1 MSIDFRNT
9 NTLWSS
15 ILAETLQR
23 LGLTTAVIC
32 PGSRSAP
39 LTIAFAQNHN
49 IESIPV
55 LDERSASFFA
65 LGIAKKSGLPVALI
79 CTSGTAAAN
88 FYPAIIEARE
98 SRIPLL
104 IFTADRP
111 PELRDCHAGQAIDQV
126 KIYGNYPNWQAEL
139 AMPATSLG
147 MLGYL
152 RQTIAYACERTQFP
166 TPGPVHLNIPFR
178 DPLVP
183 VSDIA
188 VEALETQFDIEDFF
202 AGLEPIVIGET
213 STPPSPPLL
222 RGGVGRGSGI
232 EPSHPLLKG
241 GVGRGSGIEPSHP
254 LLKGGVGRGSG
265 IEPSHPLLKGGVGS
279 GIEPSPPLLKGGV
292 GSGIEPSPP
301 LLKGGVGSG
310 IEPSHPLL
318 KGGVGS
324 AIEQWQKCS
333 RGIII
338 AGVAQP
344 QFPEQYCRAIAQIS
358 QSLNW
363 PVLAEGLSPLRNY
376 AQLNPHLISTY
387 DLILRNGEIA
397 DKLTPEIAIQIGDL
411 PTSKELRNWLDK
423 TQPKRYIIHPSH
435 HNFDPL
441 HGRTIH
447 LRISPENLATVVSPQ
462 VPPLTNTQSTQ
473 VPPLTNTQSTQVPPL
488 TNTQSTQVPPLGK
501 GGLGGVLT
509 SESNE
514 YLQLWNNTETKVRQ
528 AIDQKISAI
537 QNIIEPKVSWL
548 LSQIL
553 PAGTPIFIAN
563 SMPVRD
569 VEFFWQPNNLK
580 IQPFFNRGANGIDG
594 TLSTALGIAHRNQSC
609 IMLTGDL
616 ALLHDTNGFL
626 IKNKLVGHL
635 TIILINNNGGGIFE
649 MLPVAKFDP
658 PFEEFFATPQDINFA
673 KLCATYGVEHEII
686 DDWEVFQAK
695 LSFLPNRGIRVLE
708 LATNRRTDAKWRLD
722 NLSKFAPGS

>member
-1 MSIDFRNT
+1 MIDFRNT
-9 NTLWSS
+9 NTLWAS

-39 LTIAFAQNHN
+39 LTIAFAQNN
-49 IESIPV
+49 QIETIPI

-65 LGIAKKSGLPVALI
+65 LGIAKKSGLPTALI

-126 KIYGNYPNWQAEL
+126 KMYGNYLNWQVEL
-139 AMPATSLG
+139 AIPSAEIT

-152 RQTIAYACERTQFP
+152 RQTIVYAWDRSQFP

-183 VSDIA
+183 ISNIA
-188 VEALETQFDIEDFF
+188 VEALETQFDIGDFF
-202 AGLEPIVIGET
+202 AGLEPIVAGET
-213 STPPSPPLL
+213 SILGQASCLPIFRDGQDARTTIQVIYST
-222 RGGVGRGSGI
+222 I
-232 EPSHPLLKG
+232 
-241 GVGRGSGIEPSHP
+241 
-254 LLKGGVGRGSG
+254 
-265 IEPSHPLLKGGVGS
+265 
-279 GIEPSPPLLKGGV
+279 
-292 GSGIEPSPP
+292 
-301 LLKGGVGSG
+301 
-310 IEPSHPLL
+310 
-318 KGGVGS
+318 
-324 AIEQWQKCS
+324 QTWQQCS

-344 QFPEQYCRAIAQIS
+344 QFAEKYCSAIAQIS
-358 QSLNW
+358 KLLNW

-387 DLILRNGEIA
+387 DLILRNRELA

-423 TQPKRYIIHPSH
+423 TQPKRYVIDPSH

-441 HGRTIH
+441 HGKTTH
-447 LRISPENLATVVSPQ
+447 LRTSPENLVTAISLH
-462 VPPLTNTQSTQ
+462 VPPL
-473 VPPLTNTQSTQVPPL
+473 L
-488 TNTQSTQVPPLGK
+488 K
-501 GGLGGVLT
+501 GGLGGDQDRGNHGGIAPTDNETENQNFVGVVPPCLPFPTNEGNHGGIAPTDNETALGLGGDRT
-509 SESNE
+509 SPSNE
-514 YLQLWNNTETKVRQ
+514 YLQLWRNTETQVRQ
-528 AIDQKISAI
+528 TIDQKLSTINS
-537 QNIIEPKVSWL
+537 IIEPKVSWL

-553 PAGTPIFIAN
+553 PAGTPIFISN

-569 VEFFWQPNNLK
+569 VEFFWKPNNLEIK
-580 IQPFFNRGANGIDG
+580 PFVNRGANGIDG
-594 TLSTALGIAHRNQSC
+594 TLSTALGVAHRNQSS
-609 IMLTGDL
+609 ILLTGDL

-626 IKNKLVGHL
+626 ITNKFVGHL

-658 PFEEFFATPQDINFA
+658 PFEEFFATPQHINFA
-673 KLCATYGVEHEII
+673 QLCATYGVEHEII
-686 DDWEVFQAK
+686 EGWEQLKEK
-695 LSFLPNRGIRVLE
+695 LSFLPNNGIRVLE
-708 LATNRRTDAKWRLD
+708 LQTDRRADAKWRQD
-722 NLSKFAPGS
+722 NLSKFAKGL

>member
-1 MSIDFRNT
+1 MIDFRNT
-9 NTLWSS
+9 NTVWSS

-23 LGLTTAVIC
+23 LGLNTAVIS

-39 LTIAFAQNHN
+39 LTIAFAQNRQ
-49 IESIPV
+49 IETIPI

-65 LGIAKKSGLPVALI
+65 LGIAKKSGFPVVLI

-139 AMPATSLG
+139 AMPNTSIG

-152 RQTIAYACERTQFP
+152 RQTIMYAWERSQFP

-183 VSDIA
+183 ISDIA

-202 AGLEPIVIGET
+202 AGLEPIIVGET
-213 STPPSPPLL
+213 SI
-222 RGGVGRGSGI
+222 VGQASCLPISRDRQDARSTIRDGQDARSTTQI
-232 EPSHPLLKG
+232 IDSIIQK
-241 GVGRGSGIEPSHP
+241 
-254 LLKGGVGRGSG
+254 
-265 IEPSHPLLKGGVGS
+265 
-279 GIEPSPPLLKGGV
+279 
-292 GSGIEPSPP
+292 
-301 LLKGGVGSG
+301 
-310 IEPSHPLL
+310 
-318 KGGVGS
+318 
-324 AIEQWQKCS
+324 WQQCT

-344 QFPEQYCRAIAQIS
+344 QFPDKYCSAIAQIS
-358 QSLNW
+358 KSLNW

-376 AQLNPHLISTY
+376 DRLNPYLISTY
-387 DLILRNGEIA
+387 DLILRNRELA

-423 TQPKRYIIHPSH
+423 TQPRRYIIDPSH

-441 HGRTIH
+441 HGKTIH
-447 LRISPENLATVVSPQ
+447 LRTSVENLATNLATILTLAPHLIKEDLTLA
-462 VPPLTNTQSTQ
+462 PPLI
-473 VPPLTNTQSTQVPPL
+473 
-488 TNTQSTQVPPLGK
+488 K
-501 GGLGGVLT
+501 GGLGGDRT
-509 SESNE
+509 SPSNE
-514 YLQLWNNTETKVRQ
+514 YLKLWYNTETQIRQ
-528 AIDQKISAI
+528 TIDQKFSSIN
-537 QNIIEPKVSWL
+537 NIIEPKVSWL

-553 PAGTPIFIAN
+553 PPRTPIFIAN

-569 VEFFWQPNNLK
+569 VEFFWKPNNLEIK
-580 IQPFFNRGANGIDG
+580 PFFNRGANGIDG
-594 TLSTALGIAHRNQSC
+594 TLSTALGIAHRNQSSVL
-609 IMLTGDL
+609 LTGDL

-626 IKNKLVGHL
+626 IKNKFVGHL

-649 MLPVAKFDP
+649 MLPVAQFDP
-658 PFEEFFATPQDINFA
+658 PFEEFFGTPQHINFA
-673 KLCATYGVEHEII
+673 QLCATYGVEHEII
-686 DDWEVFQAK
+686 DDWEQFKQK
-695 LSFLPNRGIRVLE
+695 LSFLPNNGIRILE
-708 LATNRRTDAKWRLD
+708 LQTNRRTDAKWRQD
-722 NLSKFAPGS
+722 NLSKFSNGF

>member
-1 MSIDFRNT
+1 MPIDFRNT

-65 LGIAKKSGLPVALI
+65 LGIAKKSGLPVVLI

-152 RQTIAYACERTQFP
+152 RQTIAYAWERTQFP

-202 AGLEPIVIGET
+202 AGLEPIIIGEI

-222 RGGVGRGSGI
+222 RGGVGR
-232 EPSHPLLKG
+232 
-241 GVGRGSGIEPSHP
+241 
-254 LLKGGVGRGSG
+254 
-265 IEPSHPLLKGGVGS
+265 
-279 GIEPSPPLLKGGV
+279 
-292 GSGIEPSPP
+292 
-301 LLKGGVGSG
+301 GSG

-462 VPPLTNTQSTQ
+462 VPPLT
-473 VPPLTNTQSTQVPPL
+473 
-488 TNTQSTQVPPLGK
+488 K

-514 YLQLWNNTETKVRQ
+514 YLQLWHNTETKVRQ

-594 TLSTALGIAHRNQSC
+594 TLSTALGVAHRNQSC

-686 DDWEVFQAK
+686 DDWELFQAK

-708 LATNRRTDAKWRLD
+708 LATNRRTDAKWRQD